1 MNHAT
6 PTRTLFAAL
15 GLTLLASLTACAADD
30 PVTGAE
36 YYMDLSDQPM
46 SASTIELQTLDGQP
60 WSFGDVAEDRLTL
73 LFFGYTSCPDVCPM
87 TMADINLALDETG
100 GTADSYEVVM
110 VTTDPAR
117 DTPEQLRDWI
127 DRFDPS
133 FHGVR
138 GDVDATVQAAQ
149 DYGIPIDVPQEVE
162 GQYLVTHGGRVIVLL
177 PGGEAAGMFDEGTEA
192 AEIAALL
199 PSLAQDLL

>member
-1 MNHAT
+1 MTAT
-6 PTRTLFAAL
+6 KTLLAAL
-15 GLTLLASLTACAADD
+15 GLALLTSLTACASDD
-30 PVTGAE
+30 PVSGAE

-46 SASTIELQTLDGQP
+46 SASTIELETLDGQP
-60 WSFGDVAEDRLTL
+60 WSFGDVAADRLTL

-87 TMADINLALDETG
+87 TMADINLALEEAGET
-100 GTADSYEVVM
+100 ARSYDVAM

-117 DTPEQLRDWI
+117 DTPEQLRGWI

-138 GDVDATVQAAQ
+138 GDIDATVQAAQ
-149 DYGIPIDVPQEVE
+149 DYGIPVEPPQEVE

-192 AEIAALL
+192 ADIAALL
-199 PSLAQDLL
+199 PALAQDLL